1 MNSVEALILQNSNPT
16 ARRWTPENFVVIAF
30 SVAVILI
37 LVLAVVGARAL
48 TRSTLTVR
56 WVEHTHAVLHK
67 VEQVRASLSD
77 IRTDVQAYVITGD
90 EKYLT
95 RREQAVSIVLSSTRD
110 LQEFTTDNP
119 RQQARLAELGRAIR
133 ETVDQMTMLVV
144 LRQTDGFNAAQAIFA
159 SGSMEEHTNKVDQ
172 VQKAVISEE
181 TDLLDQRTRDELDS
195 RHSLIFVAGALIA
208 LVIATVFFGFARLRA
223 ELIARQRLALSCATQ
238 QKFLEAVLEHLPALV
253 CVKDPKSLEIVTMNR
268 AMERW
273 FGRPREQLIGRA
285 TAEFFSSDDARSS
298 LQTDR
303 EALAQLDVVVNPVDI
318 RTAPNGTR
326 VTMYTRKIAVR
337 DVGGQPLFILSISD
351 DISAKVADEQR
362 IRELNATLEQQKAD
376 LQAANRELESFSYSV
391 SHDLRSPL
399 RAIDGFSLM
408 LLEDYGVQL
417 DAEAHRYL
425 TTIRTGTQRMGQ
437 LIDDLLA
444 FSRIGRQPLKDMPV
458 DMEKLAQDAAAFAVR
473 EGSGTAPRIVVSS
486 LPAARGD
493 PSLLQQVW
501 QNLIGNAVK
510 YSSKVS
516 TPLVEVAAR
525 QEGDEVV
532 YSVRDNGAGFDMQF
546 AHKLFGV
553 FQRLHGQDEFPG
565 TGVGLA
571 IVHRIITRHSGRIWA
586 ESVPGHGATFQ
597 FAVRRAIT
605 A

>member
-1 MNSVEALILQNSNPT
+1 
-16 ARRWTPENFVVIAF
+16 
-30 SVAVILI
+30 
-37 LVLAVVGARAL
+37 
-48 TRSTLTVR
+48 
-56 WVEHTHAVLHK
+56 
-67 VEQVRASLSD
+67 
-77 IRTDVQAYVITGD
+77 
-90 EKYLT
+90 
-95 RREQAVSIVLSSTRD
+95 
-110 LQEFTTDNP
+110 
-119 RQQARLAELGRAIR
+119 
-133 ETVDQMTMLVV
+133 
-144 LRQTDGFNAAQAIFA
+144 
-159 SGSMEEHTNKVDQ
+159 
-172 VQKAVISEE
+172 
-181 TDLLDQRTRDELDS
+181 
-195 RHSLIFVAGALIA
+195 
-208 LVIATVFFGFARLRA
+208 
-223 ELIARQRLALSCATQ
+223 
-238 QKFLEAVLEHLPALV
+238 
-253 CVKDPKSLEIVTMNR
+253 
-268 AMERW
+268 
-273 FGRPREQLIGRA
+273 
-285 TAEFFSSDDARSS
+285 
-298 LQTDR
+298 
-303 EALAQLDVVVNPVDI
+303 
-318 RTAPNGTR
+318 
-326 VTMYTRKIAVR
+326 
-337 DVGGQPLFILSISD
+337 
-351 DISAKVADEQR
+351 
-362 IRELNATLEQQKAD
+362 
-376 LQAANRELESFSYSV
+376 V

-408 LLEDYGVQL
+408 LLEDYGAQL

-425 TTIRTGTQRMGQ
+425 TTIRAGTQRMGQ

-458 DMEKLAQDAAAFAVR
+458 DMEKLAHDAAAFAVR

-516 TPLVEVAAR
+516 TPLVEVTAR

-586 ESVPGHGATFQ
+586 ESVSGHGATFQ

>member
-1 MNSVEALILQNSNPT
+1 
-16 ARRWTPENFVVIAF
+16 
-30 SVAVILI
+30 
-37 LVLAVVGARAL
+37 
-48 TRSTLTVR
+48 
-56 WVEHTHAVLHK
+56 
-67 VEQVRASLSD
+67 
-77 IRTDVQAYVITGD
+77 
-90 EKYLT
+90 
-95 RREQAVSIVLSSTRD
+95 
-110 LQEFTTDNP
+110 
-119 RQQARLAELGRAIR
+119 
-133 ETVDQMTMLVV
+133 
-144 LRQTDGFNAAQAIFA
+144 
-159 SGSMEEHTNKVDQ
+159 
-172 VQKAVISEE
+172 
-181 TDLLDQRTRDELDS
+181 
-195 RHSLIFVAGALIA
+195 
-208 LVIATVFFGFARLRA
+208 
-223 ELIARQRLALSCATQ
+223 
-238 QKFLEAVLEHLPALV
+238 
-253 CVKDPKSLEIVTMNR
+253 
-268 AMERW
+268 MERW

-298 LQTDR
+298 LETDR

-408 LLEDYGVQL
+408 LLEDYGAQL
-417 DAEAHRYL
+417 DAEARRYL
-425 TTIRTGTQRMGQ
+425 TTIRAGTQRMGQ

>member
-1 MNSVEALILQNSNPT
+1 MNSVEALILEHSLPT

-37 LVLAVVGARAL
+37 LVLAAVGARAL

-67 VEQVRASLSD
+67 VEQLRASLSD

-90 EKYLT
+90 ENYLK
-95 RREQAVSIVLSSTRD
+95 RREQDVSDVLSRTRD
-110 LQEFTTDNP
+110 LQELVADNP
-119 RQQARLAELGRAIR
+119 RQQARLAELSRVIR
-133 ETVDQMTMLVV
+133 EAVDQTTMLIV
-144 LRQTDGFNAAQAIFA
+144 LRQTDGFSAAQRIFA
-159 SGSMEEHTNKVDQ
+159 SGSTEEQTNRVAQ
-172 VQKAVISEE
+172 SQKAIIEEE
-181 TDLLDQRTRDELDS
+181 TRLLDQRTRDEIDS
-195 RHSLIFVAGALIA
+195 RHGLIFVTEALIA
-208 LVIATVFFGFARLRA
+208 LVIATVFIGFVRLRA
-223 ELIARQRLALSCATQ
+223 ELIARQRLALSCAAQ

-253 CVKDPKSLEIVTMNR
+253 CVKDPQSLQIVTMNR

-273 FGRPREQLIGRA
+273 FGRPRDQLIGRV
-285 TAEFFSSDDARSS
+285 TAEFFSSQDARSS
-298 LQTDR
+298 IDTDR
-303 EALAQLDVVVNPVDI
+303 EALAQQDVVVNPADI
-318 RTAPNGTR
+318 RTAPNGMR
-326 VTMYTRKIAVR
+326 VTLYTRKIAVR
-337 DVGGQPLFILSISD
+337 DASGQPLFILSISD
-351 DISAKVADEQR
+351 DISAKVADEQH
-362 IRELNATLEQQKAD
+362 IRELNAALESQKAE
-376 LQAANRELESFSYSV
+376 LQTANRELESFSYSV

-408 LLEDYGVQL
+408 LLEDYGAQL

-425 TTIRTGTQRMGQ
+425 ATIRAGTQRMGQ

-444 FSRIGRQPLKDMPV
+444 FSRIGRQPLKDLAV
-458 DMEKLAQDAAAFAVR
+458 DMEKLAHDAAAQAMR
-473 EGSGTAPRIVVSS
+473 DIPGTAPRIVVSS

-493 PSLLQQVW
+493 PSLLLQVW

-571 IVHRIITRHSGRIWA
+571 IVHRIVTRHSGRIWA
-586 ESVPGHGATFQ
+586 ESVPGHGSTFQ
-597 FAVRRAIT
+597 FAVPGAT